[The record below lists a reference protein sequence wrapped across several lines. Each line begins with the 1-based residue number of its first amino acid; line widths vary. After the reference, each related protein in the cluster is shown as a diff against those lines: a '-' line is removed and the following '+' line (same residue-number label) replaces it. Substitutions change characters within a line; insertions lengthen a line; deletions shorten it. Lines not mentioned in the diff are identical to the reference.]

1 MNQRKHLNLKKTTW
15 NETIPTNPQLMEAS
29 HAAGTFRKCTTLGFL
44 DDTQCSKSSLTAPKT
59 LDEASARHIATLL
72 QRWQEIGVTDGQ
84 CCKLLLIYLGQEEF
98 LTPDG
103 VYPGDVIH
111 LIAKRFFSHHTRT
124 FIELMEKSG
133 SFTFLVT
140 PDKKACYGCFS
151 HYRIN
156 RKMLRGNSDVLRQ
169 TKHIEVGPHAR
180 MATLNESSIANFE
193 TEDKVYILL
202 DRITNIHGL
211 TEQLTRPTL
220 PSHLTAEETL
230 SSGGLKKEDTQLPRK
245 AVSADR
251 QNNSS
256 EGETSPSEIS
266 RTECS
271 EMVTAPVD
279 TVSEGTECTPSTH
292 VFDTSGKKCG
302 RRKLSALPLL
312 TTPAKAKEKQER
324 EAIDYGSAADF
335 FNELKN
341 TTTGKR
347 FLRSIEKGLRKE
359 FRADS
364 HQASLMMK
372 YLVEEE
378 LIPHYNRL
386 KKFHHTKQQGRFIWL
401 TDWST
406 VTISAT

>member
-1 MNQRKHLNLKKTTW
+1 
-15 NETIPTNPQLMEAS
+15 
-29 HAAGTFRKCTTLGFL
+29 
-44 DDTQCSKSSLTAPKT
+44 
-59 LDEASARHIATLL
+59 
-72 QRWQEIGVTDGQ
+72 
-84 CCKLLLIYLGQEEF
+84 
-98 LTPDG
+98 
-103 VYPGDVIH
+103 
-111 LIAKRFFSHHTRT
+111 
-124 FIELMEKSG
+124 
-133 SFTFLVT
+133 
-140 PDKKACYGCFS
+140 
-151 HYRIN
+151 
-156 RKMLRGNSDVLRQ
+156 
-169 TKHIEVGPHAR
+169 
-180 MATLNESSIANFE
+180 
-193 TEDKVYILL
+193 
-202 DRITNIHGL
+202 
-211 TEQLTRPTL
+211 
-220 PSHLTAEETL
+220 
-230 SSGGLKKEDTQLPRK
+230 
-245 AVSADR
+245 
-251 QNNSS
+251 
-256 EGETSPSEIS
+256 
-266 RTECS
+266 
-271 EMVTAPVD
+271 MVTAPVD

-401 TDWST
+401 TRLVNSDY
-406 VTISAT
+406 ISNMKKHAYEACHKQIRAIDAENARRIVEQEYLNAQPEQLEEQDPAPAKTDV